1 MHYIYKGAF
10 EMTEKNTIKVIPLG
24 GLGEIGKNITAIE
37 YGEEIIVIDCGMG
50 FPDEDMYGVDLIIPD
65 ITYLLERAEKV
76 KGIFLTHGHEDHI
89 GGIPYIL
96 KQLNMP
102 LYGTKLTLGIIENKL
117 KEHGLAEKCQLNRV
131 NPGDTIAFDTLKVE
145 FIQSTHSI
153 AGACCIAVHSPLGT
167 ILHTGDFKV
176 DYTPVDGLK
185 MDLERIG
192 ELGKQGVLLLVA
204 DSTNVER
211 KGHTPSEQSISE
223 TLDRLF
229 TNVEGRIIVATFA
242 SNIHR
247 IQQIINAS
255 VKHGR
260 KVAISGRSMENITD
274 VAKELGY
281 LHIAEEDSISLED
294 IIHYKNDQIT
304 IITTGSQGEPMAA
317 LARIAFSA
325 HRKIKIEPNDLFII
339 SASPIPGND
348 KLVSRVINELFKK
361 GADVV
366 YEALEHVHVSG
377 HAYREE
383 LKLIHTLVHP
393 RYFMPAHGEYRH
405 LKHHKDLAKKLGMK
419 GENIFIMETG
429 QVLEISEEGAAVTG
443 KVRSGNVFVDGIG
456 VGDVGNI
463 VLRDRRN
470 LAQDGMVTVVAAVE
484 QETYSIAA
492 GPDIITRGFVYVKNS
507 EELIN
512 EVREIAKK
520 ELEEC
525 LSHHLLERAVLKVN
539 IKKAVERF
547 LYEKTKRRPSVFPI
561 ILEV

>member
-1 MHYIYKGAF
+1 MA
-10 EMTEKNTIKVIPLG
+10 ENSTIKVIPLG

-50 FPDEDMYGVDLIIPD
+50 FPDEEMYGVDLIIPD
-65 ITYLLERAEKV
+65 INYLLERAKNV

-96 KQLNMP
+96 KQLNVP
-102 LYGTKLTLGIIENKL
+102 LYGTKLTLGIIGNKL
-117 KEHGLAEKCQLNRV
+117 KEHGILDKCTLNNV
-131 NPGDTIAFDTLKVE
+131 DPGEIIQTQNFKIE
-145 FIQSTHSI
+145 FISSTHSI
-153 AGACCIAVHSPLGT
+153 AGACCIAIHSPIGIL
-167 ILHTGDFKV
+167 LHTGDFKV
-176 DYTPVDGLK
+176 DYTPVDGIK
-185 MDLERIG
+185 MNLERIG
-192 ELGKQGVLLLVA
+192 ELGKEGVLLLLA

-211 KGHTPSEQSISE
+211 EGHTPSEQSIGE
-223 TLDRLF
+223 TLDRIF

-247 IQQIINAS
+247 IQQIMNAS

-260 KVAISGRSMENITD
+260 KVAVSGRSMENITE
-274 VAKELGY
+274 VARELGY
-281 LHIAEEDSISLED
+281 LHIAEEDVIELDEIGRYRS
-294 IIHYKNDQIT
+294 DQIT

-361 GADVV
+361 GADVI

-377 HAYREE
+377 HAYKEE

-393 RYFMPAHGEYRH
+393 KYFMPVHGEYRH

-419 GENIFIMETG
+419 ASDIFILETG
-429 QVLEISEEGAAVTG
+429 QVLEISDKTAGVTG
-443 KVRSGNVFVDGIG
+443 KVRTGNVFVDGIG
-456 VGDVGNI
+456 VGDVGNV
-463 VLRDRRN
+463 VLRDRKH
-470 LAQDGMVTVVAAVE
+470 LAQDGMLTIVAAVE
-484 QETYSIAA
+484 KESYSIAA
-492 GPDIITRGFVYVKNS
+492 GPDIITRGFVYVKDS

-512 EVREIAKK
+512 EVKEIARI
-520 ELEEC
+520 EIEGC
-525 LSHHLLERAVLKVN
+525 LKNQMIERAVLKVN

>member
-1 MHYIYKGAF
+1 
-10 EMTEKNTIKVIPLG
+10 MTANHTIKIIPLG

-65 ITYLLERAEKV
+65 ISYLLEHAKKV

-89 GGIPYIL
+89 GGIPYFL
-96 KQLNMP
+96 KQLNVP

-117 KEHGLAEKCQLNRV
+117 KEHKLLETCKMHHV
-131 NPGDTIAFDTLKVE
+131 EPGERIMLKNLEIE
-145 FIQSTHSI
+145 FIRSTHSI
-153 AGACCIAVHSPLGT
+153 AGACCIAVHTPEGV

-192 ELGKQGVLLLVA
+192 ELGKKGVLLLLA

-211 KGHTPSEQSISE
+211 EGHTLSEQSVGE
-223 TLDRLF
+223 TLDRLLSG
-229 TNVEGRIIVATFA
+229 VSGRIIVATFA

-255 VKHGR
+255 IKHGR
-260 KVAISGRSMENITD
+260 KVAFSGRSMENITE
-274 VAKELGY
+274 VARNLGY
-281 LHIAEEDSISLED
+281 LHISQEHLIGQDEMFR
-294 IIHYKNDQIT
+294 YPNDQVT
-304 IITTGSQGEPMAA
+304 LITTGSQGEPMAA
-317 LARIAFSA
+317 LARIAFSN
-325 HRKIKIEPNDLFII
+325 HRKIKIEPQDLFII

-348 KLVSRVINELFKK
+348 KLVSRVINELYKK
-361 GADVV
+361 GADVI
-366 YEALEHVHVSG
+366 YEALEDVHVSG
-377 HAYREE
+377 HAYQEE
-383 LKLIHTLVHP
+383 LKLMHTLVHP
-393 RYFMPAHGEYRH
+393 KYFVPAHGEYRH
-405 LKHHKDLAKKLGMK
+405 LKHHKDLAKKLGMD
-419 GENIFIMETG
+419 GDNIFIMETG
-429 QVLEISEEGAAVTG
+429 QVLEVSKEKAKIAG

-456 VGDVGNI
+456 VGDVGNV

-470 LAQDGMVTVVAAVE
+470 LAQDGMLTVVAAIE

-492 GPDIITRGFVYVKNS
+492 GPDIITRGFIYVKDS
-507 EELIN
+507 EELIR
-512 EVREIAKK
+512 EVKEIAEK
-520 ELEEC
+520 EIEAC
-525 LSHHLLERAVLKVN
+525 LKNHMLERAVLKVN
-539 IKKAVERF
+539 VKKAVERF